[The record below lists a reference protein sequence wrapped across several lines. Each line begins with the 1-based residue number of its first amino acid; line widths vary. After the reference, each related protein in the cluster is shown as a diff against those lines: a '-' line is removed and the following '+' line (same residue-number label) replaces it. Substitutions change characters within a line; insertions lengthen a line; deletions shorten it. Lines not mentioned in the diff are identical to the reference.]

1 MKTSFSP
8 TFGKNTIYILDIDNT
23 TVQTCNNAQ
32 VKKDTRQEKALLN
45 LMDDSDVL
53 VFNTGRPKSDI
64 NAILS
69 YSLQERASHLVTRL
83 GSAIWKKTTPDGEW
97 TPSQQWDAKLKASG
111 FDSQK
116 IEDIFHSVSE
126 ANKNGKTPIYEYH
139 EPYSSCI
146 VIGSD
151 SPDVYLPLKKQLEE
165 SIQKSGQKGVNL
177 GHMAEKNLSIVM
189 ATPQGATKGTA
200 SDFIIKGILKKH
212 PHIDKVLVA
221 GDSTGDLANFL
232 INTPQKIKDTLFAFV
247 NPQAKKFFEAVYSGR
262 KTSLPKGFEKT
273 KIIPHGYYA
282 STKIFVPKY
291 ALPAPK
297 GLIESIKYFK
307 TK

>member
-23 TVQTCNNAQ
+23 TVKTGHNAK
-32 VKKDTRQEKALLN
+32 VKKDSQKEAVLLG

-64 NAILS
+64 DAILS
-69 YSLQERASHLVTRL
+69 HNLQERASHLVTRL
-83 GSAIWKKTTPDGEW
+83 GSAIWEKAPSKKWIPSLEW
-97 TPSQQWDAKLKASG
+97 DDRLKASG

-116 IEDIFHSVSE
+116 VEDTFQEITE
-126 ANKNGKTPIYEYH
+126 ANKGGKASIYEYH

-151 SPDVYLPLKKQLEE
+151 SPDVYMPLKQQLEE
-165 SIQKSGQKGVNL
+165 AIKKSGQKGVNL
-177 GHMAEKNLSIVM
+177 GCMAEKNVSIVM

-200 SDFIIKGILKKH
+200 SEFVIDRLLKKH
-212 PHIDKVLVA
+212 PQIDKVLVA

-232 INTPQKIKDTLFAFV
+232 IDTPQKIRDTLFAFV
-247 NPQAKKFFEAVYSGR
+247 NPEAKKFFEAVYNGR
-262 KTSLPKGFEKT
+262 KAQLPKDFDKA
-273 KIIPHGYYA
+273 KAVPHGYYA
-282 STKIFVPKY
+282 PTKIFVPKNS
-291 ALPAPK
+291 LPAPK
-297 GLIESIKYFK
+297 GLIESIRYFK
-307 TK
+307 TR